1 MRGGDMK
8 EERMRF
14 QVIPN
19 GSRTPNEGRDVGY
32 LWTDNWDDWFEFSTL
47 YVLTY
52 FDAEG
57 VKHDIGGVKIG
68 QFEMAEKQRR
78 PDLPARF
85 TRLDDRFFSLGQD
98 ADYYEAIGKL
108 DSEAAKILLASLND
122 MVADEELYQRA
133 REERVTGTSLMRSV
147 NERTIV
153 GQFRRI
159 VAGGARLTDYTFRYR
174 GPAQIDPEFDPVTLV
189 FEVKPFSKPPSN
201 IQVIIGRNGV
211 GKSHLLNAMSRALVA
226 EEDDVGNNGEFIDDG
241 DELRADL
248 DSPFA
253 NIVSVTF
260 SAFDDFPLIRQSKN
274 ATKGIRYANVG
285 LRKRVRQTDDD
296 GNAKWT
302 TVTQQPDELTED
314 FIASAR
320 ACTSGQQRRERWR
333 RALRALESDPI
344 FEEADVTAL
353 LDLDSEHLGRSASRL
368 FRRLSS
374 GHKIVLL
381 TITKLVES
389 VEERTLV
396 LMDEPEAHLHPPLLA
411 ALIRAVS
418 DLLINR
424 NGVAIVATHS
434 PVVLQE
440 APRSCVWKLRRH
452 GGGAIVERPEIETF
466 AENVGRLT
474 HEVFG
479 LEVTQSGFY
488 KMIAEAVS
496 AGDDFQD
503 VISKFDG
510 EVGLEGRALIS
521 VWIAG
526 RDDADLA

>member
-1 MRGGDMK
+1 
-8 EERMRF
+8 MRF

-32 LWTDNWDDWFEFSTL
+32 LCTDNWDDWFEFSTL

-52 FDAEG
+52 FDTGGER
-57 VKHDIGGVKIG
+57 HELGGVKIG
-68 QFEMAEKQRR
+68 QFNMPQNQRR
-78 PDLPARF
+78 PDLPVRF
-85 TRLDDRFFSLGQD
+85 TRLGRSFFSLGQD
-98 ADYYEAIGKL
+98 TDYYEAIGKL
-108 DSEAAKILLASLND
+108 DSETASALLKSLND
-122 MVADEELYQRA
+122 VVADEELYLRA
-133 REERVTGTSLMRSV
+133 RDEKVTGTSLMRSV
-147 NERTIV
+147 NERTLV

-159 VAGGARLTDYTFRYR
+159 LAGGARLTDYTFQYR

-189 FEVKPFSKPPSN
+189 FEVEPLSKPPSN
-201 IQVIIGRNGV
+201 IQVVIGRNGV
-211 GKSHLLNAMSRALVA
+211 GKSHLLNAMARALVVA
-226 EEDDVGNNGEFIDDG
+226 EKDVEKNGEFVDDTAG
-241 DELRADL
+241 PDAEF

-260 SAFDDFPLIRQSKN
+260 SAFDDFPLIRESRS
-274 ATKGIRYANVG
+274 ATRGVRYTNVG
-285 LRKRVRQTDDD
+285 LRKRIRQTDND
-296 GNAKWT
+296 GNAKW
-302 TVTQQPDELTED
+302 VSITQEPSALTED
-314 FIASAR
+314 FIASAKTC
-320 ACTSGQQRRERWR
+320 ATGQQRRERWR
-333 RALRALESDPI
+333 RALRTLESDPI
-344 FEEADVTAL
+344 FEEADVTAIL
-353 LDLDSEHLGRSASRL
+353 EINSDEFGRFAGRL

-381 TITKLVES
+381 TITKLVEC

-440 APRSCVWKLRRH
+440 VPRSCVWKLRRN
-452 GGGAIVERPEIETF
+452 GGGAVVERPEIETF

-479 LEVTQSGFY
+479 LEVTRSGFF
-488 KMIAEAVS
+488 KMIAEAIVS
-496 AGDDFQD
+496 ADDFGD
-503 VISKFDG
+503 VVEKFG
-510 EVGLEGRALIS
+510 GRVGLEGRALIS
-521 VWIAG
+521 VRIAERNAEDG
-526 RDDADLA
+526 EDAV

>member
-1 MRGGDMK
+1 
-8 EERMRF
+8 MRF

-19 GSRTPNEGRDVGY
+19 GNRTPTEGQDVGY

-52 FDAEG
+52 FDGEG

-68 QFEMAEKQRR
+68 QFDMAAKQRR
-78 PDLPARF
+78 PNLPAQF
-85 TRLDDRFFSLGQD
+85 PRLGPAFFSLGQD
-98 ADYYEAIGKL
+98 SDYYEAIKKL
-108 DSEAAKILLASLND
+108 DADIASELLASLND
-122 MVADEELYQRA
+122 IVADEELYQRA
-133 REERVTGTSLMRSV
+133 REEKVTGTSLMRSV
-147 NERTIV
+147 SERTLI

-159 VAGGARLTDYTFRYR
+159 VAGGARLTEYTFRYQ
-174 GPAQIDPEFDPVTLV
+174 GPAQIDPEFAPLSLV
-189 FEVKPFSKPPSN
+189 FEVVPSSKPPSN

-211 GKSHLLNAMSRALVA
+211 GKSHLLNAMSRAFV
-226 EEDDVGNNGEFIDDG
+226 EGEDIDKNGKFFDEG
-241 DELRADL
+241 DELDEQL
-248 DSPFA
+248 ESPFA

-260 SAFDDFPLIRQSKN
+260 SAFDDFPIVRKSKN
-274 ATKGIRYANVG
+274 ATKGIRYTNVG
-285 LRKRVRQTDDD
+285 LRKRIRQTGDD
-296 GNAKWT
+296 GGDEFVT
-302 TVTQQPDELTED
+302 LTQQPNELAHD
-314 FIASAR
+314 FIASAK
-320 ACTSGQQRRERWR
+320 ACASGQQRRERWR
-333 RALRALESDPI
+333 RALRTLESDPI
-344 FEEADVTAL
+344 FEETDATSL
-353 LDLDSEHLGRSASRL
+353 LDLDAEELARAARLL
-368 FRRLSS
+368 FRKLSS

-440 APRSCVWKLRRH
+440 VPRGCVWKLRRN
-452 GGGAIVERPEIETF
+452 GGGATIERPEIETF

-479 LEVTQSGFY
+479 LEVTRSGFY
-488 KMIAEAVS
+488 KMIAEAI
-496 AGDDFQD
+496 AANDDFED
-503 VISKFDG
+503 VIDKFDR
-510 EVGLEGRALIS
+510 EIGLEGRALIS
-521 VWIAG
+521 
-526 RDDADLA
+526 RP

>member
-1 MRGGDMK
+1 
-8 EERMRF
+8 MRF

-19 GSRTPNEGRDVGY
+19 GSRTPNEGRDIGY

-57 VKHDIGGVKIG
+57 VKHDVGGVKIG
-68 QFEMAEKQRR
+68 QFSMAGKRRR
-78 PDLPARF
+78 PNLPTRF
-85 TRLDDRFFSLGQD
+85 ERLAARFFSLGQD
-98 ADYYEAIGKL
+98 ADYYEAIVKL
-108 DSEAAKILLASLND
+108 DSARDLLASLND
-122 MVADEELYQRA
+122 IVADEELYQRA
-133 REERVTGTSLMRSV
+133 REERVTGTSLMRYV
-147 NERTIV
+147 NERTVV

-159 VAGGARLTDYTFRYR
+159 IAGGARLTDYTFRYK

-189 FEVKPFSKPPSN
+189 FEVEPFSRPPSN
-201 IQVIIGRNGV
+201 IQVIVGRNGV
-211 GKSHLLNAMSRALVA
+211 GKSHLLNAMSRALV
-226 EEDDVGNNGEFIDDG
+226 ESEDVDKNGEFVDDS
-241 DELRADL
+241 DELDAEL
-248 DSPFA
+248 ESPFA

-260 SAFDDFPLIRQSKN
+260 SAFDDFPLIRKSKN
-274 ATKGIRYANVG
+274 ATKGARYTNVG
-285 LRKRVRQTDDD
+285 LRKRIRQTEDHSS
-296 GNAKWT
+296 GEWIT
-302 TVTQQPDELTED
+302 LTQDPDELTED
-314 FIASAR
+314 FIASAK
-320 ACTSGQQRRERWR
+320 ACASGQQRRERWR
-333 RALRALESDPI
+333 RALRTLESDPI

-353 LDLDSEHLGRSASRL
+353 LDLDSDGFGRSASRL
-368 FRRLSS
+368 FRNLSS

-440 APRSCVWKLRRH
+440 VPRNCVWKLRRH
-452 GGGAIVERPEIETF
+452 GGGAIIERPEIETF

-479 LEVTQSGFY
+479 LEVTRSGFY
-488 KMIAEAVS
+488 KMIAEAIG
-496 AGDDFQD
+496 ARDDFED
-503 VISKFDG
+503 VIRKFDG

-521 VWIAG
+521 VRIAE
-526 RDDADLA
+526 RDAADSGDRP

>member
-1 MRGGDMK
+1 
-8 EERMRF
+8 MRF
-14 QVIPN
+14 QVVPN

-32 LWTDNWDDWFEFSTL
+32 LWTDNWDDWFEFNTL

-52 FDAEG
+52 FDNKG

-68 QFEMAEKQRR
+68 QFDMAAKQRR

-85 TRLDDRFFSLGQD
+85 PRLDSRFFSLGQD

-108 DSEAAKILLASLND
+108 DLETARDLLARLND
-122 MVADEELYQRA
+122 IVADEELYQRA
-133 REERVTGTSLMRSV
+133 REEKVTGTSLMRSV
-147 NERTIV
+147 SERTIF

-189 FEVKPFSKPPSN
+189 FEVVPSSRPPSN

-211 GKSHLLNAMSRALVA
+211 GKSHLLNAMSRALVE
-226 EEDDVGNNGEFIDDG
+226 EEDIDKNGEFIADG
-241 DELRADL
+241 DELDREL
-248 DSPFA
+248 ESPFA

-260 SAFDDFPLIRQSKN
+260 SAFDDFPLIRKSKN
-274 ATKGIRYANVG
+274 ATKGVRYTNVG
-285 LRKRVRQTDDD
+285 LRKRMRQTSDD
-296 GNAKWT
+296 GTAEFIT
-302 TVTQQPDELTED
+302 LTQQPDELTQD
-314 FIASAR
+314 FIASAK
-320 ACTSGQQRRERWR
+320 ACTTGQQRRERWR
-333 RALRALESDPI
+333 RALRTLESDPI

-353 LDLDSEHLGRSASRL
+353 LDRDPDDLGSSASRL
-368 FRRLSS
+368 FRKLSS

-440 APRSCVWKLRRH
+440 VPRSCVWKLRRH
-452 GGGAIVERPEIETF
+452 GGGAVIERPEIETF

-479 LEVTQSGFY
+479 LEVTRSGFY
-488 KMIAEAVS
+488 KMIAEAID
-496 AGDDFQD
+496 ANDDFDD
-503 VISKFDG
+503 VIGKFDG

-521 VWIAG
+521 VRIAT
-526 RDDADLA
+526 RDVPDDGDLT

>member
-1 MRGGDMK
+1 
-8 EERMRF
+8 MRF

-19 GSRTPNEGRDVGY
+19 ASRTPNEGRDVGY
-32 LWTDNWDDWFEFSTL
+32 LWTDNWDDWFEFSSL

-52 FDAEG
+52 FDEEG

-68 QFEMAEKQRR
+68 QFDMVEKQRR
-78 PDLPARF
+78 PDLPTRF
-85 TRLDDRFFSLGQD
+85 PRLDDRFFSLGQD
-98 ADYYEAIGKL
+98 ADYYEMIGKL
-108 DSEAAKILLASLND
+108 GPETGNALLASLND
-122 MVADEELYQRA
+122 IVADEALYQRA
-133 REERVTGTSLMRSV
+133 REERVTGISLMRSV

-174 GPAQIDPEFDPVTLV
+174 GPAQIDPKFDPVTLV
-189 FEVKPFSKPPSN
+189 FKVEPFSKPPSN

-211 GKSHLLNAMSRALVA
+211 GKSYLLNAMSRALVV
-226 EEDDVGNNGEFIDDG
+226 ETEDLDKNGEFIDDG
-241 DELRADL
+241 DELGSEL

-260 SAFDDFPLIRQSKN
+260 SAFDDFPHIRKSKN
-274 ATKGIRYANVG
+274 ATKGVRYTNVG
-285 LRKRVRQTDDD
+285 LRKRIRDTDDD
-296 GNAKWT
+296 GNTEWT
-302 TVTQQPDELTED
+302 TQTQQPEELTEE
-314 FIASAR
+314 FIASAK
-320 ACTSGQQRRERWR
+320 ACATGQQRRERWR
-333 RALRALESDPI
+333 RALRTLESDPI
-344 FEEADVTAL
+344 FEEADVTTL
-353 LDLDSEHLGRSASRL
+353 LDLETDTLGRLASRL

-440 APRSCVWKLRRH
+440 VPRSCVWKLRRQ
-452 GGGAIVERPEIETF
+452 GGGAIIERPEIETF

-479 LEVTQSGFY
+479 LEVTRSGFC
-488 KMIAEAVS
+488 KMIAEAIR
-496 AGDDFQD
+496 AGDDFED
-503 VISKFDG
+503 VLAKFDG

-521 VWIAG
+521 VRIAE
-526 RDDADLA
+526 RDAADGEDLV